1 MTSLPLGEY
10 ISKRSPLHRLRP
22 GAKLLG
28 LFLFGTLTVVFR
40 SVPTGAT
47 ALVLGVALALL
58 SGMRTPDLLRVA
70 RRFAIVGVL
79 LFAFQIWQRGLEH
92 GFAVV
97 STLFGLLLAA
107 SALTASTTADE
118 LIDTIV
124 WLLNPLRRFGV
135 RPDQVAL
142 AFSLAIRSIP
152 IVLAQAQETR
162 AAAKARG
169 LERSPRAY
177 LVPFVLRV
185 VAHAQL
191 TGEAMRARG
200 IGDD

>member
-1 MTSLPLGEY
+1 MSASPLGEY

-28 LFLFGTLTVVFR
+28 LFVFGTCAVVFR
-40 SVPTGAT
+40 SVPTSLV
-47 ALVLGVALALL
+47 ALALGVALALL
-58 SGMRTPDLLRVA
+58 SGMRAADLLRVG

-79 LFAFQIWQRGLEH
+79 LFAFQAWQRGWEH
-92 GFAVV
+92 GLAVV
-97 STLFGLLLAA
+97 ATLFALLLAA
-107 SALTASTTADE
+107 SALTASTAADE

-124 WLLNPLRRFGV
+124 WLLRPLRRFGV
-135 RPDQVAL
+135 RPEQVAL
-142 AFSLAIRSIP
+142 AFSLTIRSIP
-152 IVLAQAQETR
+152 IVLGQARETR

-191 TGEAMRARG
+191 TGEALQARG
-200 IGDD
+200 LGDD

>member
-1 MTSLPLGEY
+1 VTSSPLGEY
-10 ISKRSPLHRLRP
+10 ITKRSPLHRLRP

-28 LFLFGTLTVVFR
+28 LFLFGIFTVAFR
-40 SVPTGAT
+40 SVPVGLV
-47 ALVLGVALALL
+47 ALAIGVTLALL
-58 SGMRTPDLLRVA
+58 SGMRMADLLRVG
-70 RRFAIVGVL
+70 RRFLIVGVL
-79 LFAFQIWQRGLEH
+79 LFAFQAWQRGWEH

-97 STLFGLLLAA
+97 ATLFALLLAA
-107 SALTASTTADE
+107 SALTASTAADE

-124 WLLNPLRRFGV
+124 WLLGPLRRFGV
-135 RPDQVAL
+135 KPDQVAL
-142 AFSLAIRSIP
+142 AFSLTIRSIP
-152 IVLAQAQETR
+152 IVLAQARETR

-191 TGEAMRARG
+191 TGEALQARG
-200 IGDD
+200 FGDD